1 MRKSILP
8 ISVIM
13 AAMLMLTVGCGDKNP
28 AGHEDDFEVSFSYT
42 PSPAT
47 VDSTITFT
55 FVVESEGV
63 HLEGLTNTEA
73 EFEMGTMDAVEISL
87 TEDSTEHGHYV
98 GTGTFLMAGDYEVHF
113 QYVHE
118 GEAGHITMTNSCMVQ

>member
-28 AGHEDDFEVSFSYT
+28 AEHEDDFEVSFSYT

-47 VDSTITFT
+47 VDSTITYT
-55 FVVESEGV
+55 FVVESEGAHV
-63 HLEGLTNTEA
+63 EGLTGTEA
-73 EFEMGTMDAVEISL
+73 EFEMGTMDPVEISL
-87 TEDSTEHGHYV
+87 IEDATEPGHYV
-98 GTGTFLMAGDYEVHF
+98 GSGTLPMAGDYEVHF
-113 QYVHE
+113 HYVHE
-118 GEAGHITMTNSCMVQ
+118 GEASHITMTNSCMVQ